1 VGATGV
7 GTAVTYRL
15 LEQRDIGAFVSW
27 RGGDPY
33 IDGLLWLSIG
43 EHSERLRFILMALA
57 DEEIVGTVALV
68 RTHPD
73 ADMADGEQSGY
84 VEALEVKEGW
94 RRRGVAGAMLARL
107 AGLAV
112 QEGFSRLT
120 VMVEPHNEPAL
131 AFFNRLGFR
140 AFKRSEF
147 IWRGNTRPVVCLEGT
162 VRGNHA
168 AAGSGQG
175 AFL

>member
-73 ADMADGEQSGY
+73 DDMADGEKSGY
-84 VEALEVKEGW
+84 VEALEVKDGC
-94 RRRGVAGAMLARL
+94 A
-107 AGLAV
+107 
-112 QEGFSRLT
+112 S
-120 VMVEPHNEPAL
+120 PAL
-131 AFFNRLGFR
+131 RSWSNRTMNLR
-140 AFKRSEF
+140 WRSST
-147 IWRGNTRPVVCLEGT
+147 G
-162 VRGNHA
+162 
-168 AAGSGQG
+168 
-175 AFL
+175 